1 MTELVGWLLFIDPVG
16 IMEEGDLFF
25 QLSRRDLDLNL
36 GQRFHLAGSDC
47 NWQIFVRLGLKHRL

>member
-25 QLSRRDLDLNL
+25 QLSNRDLDL
-36 GQRFHLAGSDC
+36 
-47 NWQIFVRLGLKHRL
+47 